1 MMTDN
6 LIALILARIITLFP
20 NYLSLLKKL
29 EIGVFFFCWRCYLEA
44 RSLPAYYGRLD
55 ENLKEQAVSEYNHA
69 QVFCQLTGSK
79 LNMSGAGL
87 MSREEKQAWEWSFV
101 KWDSSN
107 ESYQVDG
114 MSTRYLS
121 ARIFFGFRTANSYDW
136 CDRLAFMCVLEDFQ
150 HCFYKQ
156 LAFFVPP
163 EVQEKLLPIIEDELT
178 HAINLHACLWLIAG
192 VKRSSHLL
200 LIWQIRKYLALICIP
215 VDALKFVV
223 GNLKSFV

>member
-1 MMTDN
+1 MMIDN

-44 RSLPAYYGRLD
+44 KNLPGYYGRLD
-55 ENLKEQAVSEYNHA
+55 ENLKEQALSEYSHA

-87 MSREEKQAWEWSFV
+87 MNREEKQAFNWGCV
-101 KWDSSN
+101 NWDSSL

-121 ARIFFGFRTANSYDW
+121 AKIF
-136 CDRLAFMCVLEDFQ
+136 LAF
-150 HCFYKQ
+150 
-156 LAFFVPP
+156 A
-163 EVQEKLLPIIEDELT
+163 
-178 HAINLHACLWLIAG
+178 
-192 VKRSSHLL
+192 L
-200 LIWQIRKYLALICIP
+200 LILTIGAI
-215 VDALKFVV
+215 A
-223 GNLKSFV
+223 